1 MTRMD
6 KLKHV
11 LLLLAATAYAGP
23 PSPPSFR
30 LPDDV
35 APVKHTL
42 ELSIDPGLATFE
54 GRAILEVDLR
64 KPAAVIWVNGRDLVT
79 REASV
84 EFAGRSLPARV
95 EAVAGEYLSLQLD
108 SAVGPGRATVSI
120 RYQARLDERQVL
132 GP

>member
-11 LLLLAATAYAGP
+11 LLLFPVAAWAGL

-64 KPAAVIWVNGRDLVT
+64 KPAAVIWVNGRDLVP
-79 REASV
+79 RDASV
-84 EFAGRSLPARV
+84 EFAGRSFPARV
-95 EAVAGEYLSLQLD
+95 DAAAGEYLSVQLD
-108 SAVGPGRATVSI
+108 SAVGPGHATISI
-120 RYQARLDERQVL
+120 RYQAR
-132 GP
+132 